1 VSERNRMFLLI
12 MIMITICFAVAGF
25 SMWILYETAFEEERE
40 RLIETA
46 QIQARLIE
54 AVARFDTIYSKDYP
68 KGAMAATLSQ
78 AIDAHKNYKGFGK
91 TGEFTLARRDVDNIV
106 FLLNHR
112 HHDLDNPKPVR
123 FDSELAE
130 PMRLALSG
138 QRGTVVGLDYRGQ
151 TVLAA
156 YEPVS
161 ELDLGIVAK
170 IDLAEIRLPFVK
182 AILITI
188 GVMILFVLCGTAL
201 FLRVSNPIIRTLEE
215 HTDELEKTNKRLVN
229 EIEMRKK
236 AEEAVGEGA
245 EKIKQFAY
253 SVSHDLKNPIIGINL
268 LTQALHRNYK
278 DVLDEKGKN
287 HCNLILKA
295 SEQLATLVEQINV
308 YISTKEAPLIIE
320 KVNSNQVFDT
330 VRDEFYDQI
339 LVRQISWS
347 QPEKLLEINVDR
359 LSILR
364 VIRNFVDNALK
375 YGGDE
380 LSEIEIGY
388 EESDEF
394 HILSIKDDGI
404 GIDEKDSENIFH
416 PFERSVTSTG
426 IDGTGLGL
434 AIANEI
440 ANHHMGKV
448 WAEFGLEKG
457 VIFYIS
463 ISKDLRL
470 TN

>member
-1 VSERNRMFLLI
+1 
-12 MIMITICFAVAGF
+12 
-25 SMWILYETAFEEERE
+25 
-40 RLIETA
+40 
-46 QIQARLIE
+46 
-54 AVARFDTIYSKDYP
+54 
-68 KGAMAATLSQ
+68 
-78 AIDAHKNYKGFGK
+78 
-91 TGEFTLARRDVDNIV
+91 
-106 FLLNHR
+106 
-112 HHDLDNPKPVR
+112 
-123 FDSELAE
+123 
-130 PMRLALSG
+130 
-138 QRGTVVGLDYRGQ
+138 
-151 TVLAA
+151 
-156 YEPVS
+156 
-161 ELDLGIVAK
+161 
-170 IDLAEIRLPFVK
+170 
-182 AILITI
+182 
-188 GVMILFVLCGTAL
+188 
-201 FLRVSNPIIRTLEE
+201 
-215 HTDELEKTNKRLVN
+215 
-229 EIEMRKK
+229 MRKK
-236 AEEAVGEGA
+236 AEEAVEEGA

-278 DVLDEKGKN
+278 DLLDEKGKN
-287 HCNLILKA
+287 HCDLILKA

-308 YISTKEAPLIIE
+308 YISTKEAPQIIE
-320 KVNSNQVFDT
+320 TVNSNQVFDT
-330 VRDEFYDQI
+330 VRDEFSDQI
-339 LVRQISWS
+339 LVRQISWT

-404 GIDEKDSENIFH
+404 GIDEKDSKNIFH
-416 PFERSVTSTG
+416 PFVRSVASMG

-434 AIANEI
+434 AIVNEI
-440 ANHHMGKV
+440 ANQHMGKA
-448 WAEFGLEKG
+448 WGEFGLEKG